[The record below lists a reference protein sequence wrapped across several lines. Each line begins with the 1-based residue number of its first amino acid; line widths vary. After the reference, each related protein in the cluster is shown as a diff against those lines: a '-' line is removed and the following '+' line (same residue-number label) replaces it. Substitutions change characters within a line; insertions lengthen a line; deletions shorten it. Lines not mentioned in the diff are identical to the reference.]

1 MNLHDGWILMNAKIR
16 KNVAKKVV
24 LLRKI
29 RAMNFK
35 IVSNDPKSAARAGIL
50 STGHGPIETPIFMP
64 VGTAGTVKACHIRDV
79 HDEVKAQIIL
89 GNTYHLYLRPG
100 LDVLEAAGGLHKF
113 NGWDRPI
120 LTDSG
125 GFQVFSLTGIRKMK
139 EEGVT
144 FQSHIDGSRHLFT
157 PENVMDIQRSI
168 GADIMMAFDEC
179 TPGTADYQYAKPS
192 MERTHRW
199 LDRCFE
205 RFDATE
211 PKYGYEQALFPIVQ
225 GCVYRDLREQSAEYI
240 ASKNADGNAIGGLAV
255 GEPTEKM
262 YEMIELVNAILPKD
276 KPRYLMGV
284 GTPANILEGISR
296 GVDMFDC
303 VMPTRNGRNG
313 MIFTSEGIINLK
325 NEKWKFDFSPVD
337 SNGETFV
344 DAQYTRAY
352 LRHLFVAGEILGPMI
367 ASLHNIGFYLWL
379 VRESRKHIIAGDF
392 AEWRD
397 VMLQKVTRRL

>member
-1 MNLHDGWILMNAKIR
+1 MSDFDDCKDRKI
-16 KNVAKKVV
+16 VAKKVV

-29 RAMNFK
+29 TTMNFT
-35 IVSNDPKSAARAGIL
+35 IAANDPKSNARAGVL
-50 STGHGPIETPIFMP
+50 NTDHGPIETPIFMP
-64 VGTAGTVKACHIRDV
+64 VGTAGTVKACHLRDV
-79 HDEVKAQIIL
+79 RDEVKAQIIL

-157 PENVMDIQRSI
+157 PERVMDIQRSI
-168 GADIMMAFDEC
+168 GADIIMAFDEC
-179 TPGTADYQYAKPS
+179 TPGTADYKYAKPS

-205 RFDATE
+205 RFNATE

-240 ASKNADGNAIGGLAV
+240 ASKNAVGNAIGGLAV
-255 GEPTEKM
+255 GEPTETM
-262 YEMIELVNAILPKD
+262 YEMIELVNTILPKD

-313 MIFTSEGIINLK
+313 MIFTSEGIINIK
-325 NEKWKFDFSPVD
+325 NEKWKLDFSPVD
-337 SNGETFV
+337 PNGETFV

-379 VRESRKHIIAGDF
+379 VREARKHIIAGDF

-397 VMLQKVTRRL
+397 VMLQKVTKRL

>member
-1 MNLHDGWILMNAKIR
+1 MR
-16 KNVAKKVV
+16 KNK
-24 LLRKI
+24 
-29 RAMNFK
+29 AMNFD
-35 IVSNDPKSAARAGIL
+35 IVSNDLKSNARAGIL
-50 STGHGPIETPIFMP
+50 HTGHGPIETPIFMP

-79 HDEVKAQIIL
+79 RDEVKAQIIL

-100 LDVLEAAGGLHKF
+100 LEVLEAAGGLHKF

-179 TPGTADYQYAKPS
+179 TPGTADYQYAKQS

-199 LDRCFE
+199 LDRCCD
-205 RFDATE
+205 RFNSTE

-225 GCVYRDLREQSAEYI
+225 GCVYRDLREQSAEHI
-240 ASKNADGNAIGGLAV
+240 ASKNAAGNAIGGLAV

-262 YEMIELVNAILPKD
+262 YEMIELVNTILPKD

-284 GTPANILEGISR
+284 GTPANILESISR

-325 NEKWKFDFSPVD
+325 NEKWKFDFSPLD
-337 SNGETFV
+337 PNGETFV
-344 DAQYTRAY
+344 DAQYSRAY
-352 LRHLFVAGEILGPMI
+352 VRHLFVAGEILGPMI

-379 VRESRKHIIAGDF
+379 VRESRKHIIGGDF

-397 VMLQKVTRRL
+397 EMLQKVTRRL

>member
-1 MNLHDGWILMNAKIR
+1 MR
-16 KNVAKKVV
+16 KNK
-24 LLRKI
+24 
-29 RAMNFK
+29 AMNFD
-35 IVSNDPKSAARAGIL
+35 IVSNDLKSNARAGIL
-50 STGHGPIETPIFMP
+50 HTGHGPIETPIFMP

-79 HDEVKAQIIL
+79 RDEVKAQIIL

-100 LDVLEAAGGLHKF
+100 LEVLEAAGGLHKF

-179 TPGTADYQYAKPS
+179 TPGTADYQYAKQS

-199 LDRCFE
+199 LDRCCD
-205 RFDATE
+205 RFNSTE

-225 GCVYRDLREQSAEYI
+225 GCVYRDLREQSAEFI
-240 ASKNADGNAIGGLAV
+240 ASKNAAGNAIGGLAV

-262 YEMIELVNAILPKD
+262 YEMIELVNTILPKD

-284 GTPANILEGISR
+284 GTPANILESISR

-313 MIFTSEGIINLK
+313 MIFTSEGIVNLK
-325 NEKWKFDFSPVD
+325 NEKWKFDFSPLD
-337 SNGETFV
+337 PNGETFV
-344 DAQYTRAY
+344 DAQYSRAY
-352 LRHLFVAGEILGPMI
+352 VRHLFVAGEILGPMI

-379 VRESRKHIIAGDF
+379 VRESRKHIIGDDF

-397 VMLQKVTRRL
+397 MMLQKVTRRL